1 MARDLKKVEFFR
13 NKSNISRKE
22 SEFKD
27 WLNNIC

>member
-13 NKSNISRKE
+13 NKSNISSKE

-27 WLNNIC
+27 WLIYIC